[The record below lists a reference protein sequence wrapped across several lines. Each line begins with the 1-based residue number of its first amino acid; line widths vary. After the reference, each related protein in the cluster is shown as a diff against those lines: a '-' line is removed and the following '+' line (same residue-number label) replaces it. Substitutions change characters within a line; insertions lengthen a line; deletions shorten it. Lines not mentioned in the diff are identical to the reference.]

1 MSRDAQVIAIT
12 HLPQVA
18 ALGSQHWVVEKSVE
32 KDSTRTML
40 KVLNQTERISE
51 VARLLS
57 DGVLSEVALAQAE
70 ALMAS
75 TQ

>member
-1 MSRDAQVIAIT
+1 VIAIT

-32 KDSTRTML
+32 KDSTRTIL

>member
-32 KDSTRTML
+32 KDSTRTIL

>member
-1 MSRDAQVIAIT
+1 
-12 HLPQVA
+12 
-18 ALGSQHWVVEKSVE
+18 
-32 KDSTRTML
+32 ML
-40 KVLNQTERISE
+40 KVLDQAERISE

-75 TQ
+75 AQ

>member
-1 MSRDAQVIAIT
+1 MSKDAQVIAIT

-32 KDSTRTML
+32 KDSTRTIL

>member
-1 MSRDAQVIAIT
+1 
-12 HLPQVA
+12 
-18 ALGSQHWVVEKSVE
+18 VEKSVE